1 MHSIVLYVSVSLP
14 FDFDM
19 LATERKRTN
28 VIFVVNQGVKII
40 HNLSLLLI
48 RSLEERFSFSEVI
61 AKVNEKFVS
70 LEMNWLLAFS
80 L

>member
-1 MHSIVLYVSVSLP
+1 M
-14 FDFDM
+14 
-19 LATERKRTN
+19 
-28 VIFVVNQGVKII
+28 IFVVNQGVKII